1 MKYNRK
7 TKLLSFLLCMCMI
20 VPMITPIL
28 PVFSEGSSSD
38 TSNSYSYGLNIDKT
52 AQFNLLSNYPFI
64 FTEDPENFSLD
75 YKDFFSDINNENN
88 WLAHE
93 DATDVGGDPVY
104 EFDKDL
110 VWIITNYYC
119 NPTTGDLW
127 YQVKPAPGFD
137 WPEKMSNLN
146 EAWIYQNNIK
156 NYKDGEISREP
167 DENVTADLYADNL
180 IFGEAKS
187 FITDSEG
194 APVSSVSV
202 SPSKK
207 VTLTAASSLQGSV
220 KYQWQLKYDEDKDG
234 NDLFVDIYGENKD
247 TIKVSYAMIHNLL
260 DENGTALLRLKS
272 YTISATAYETI
283 PVSIASTSA
292 VSYALRA
299 YSDTPVTVDETDDPN
314 VTEQVTLTIN
324 FIQKSNGEAVS
335 TPKIYTVTKGTT
347 INDTFTLPEKQGYA
361 AYLTE
366 DGKGEA
372 YTEYTVNE
380 ALTENKTITFY
391 YIGKEIE
398 IPVYFWLQNVS
409 DDKYEKQ
416 AEPVIIKG
424 HVGDTIPDDK
434 IAELINEYAKTHPG
448 FVEEVYSDHKG
459 IKIASDG
466 STEVGIYFDREYYK
480 IIFELDG
487 GYGVQPI
494 YARYET
500 PVSVKDFLPTKAG
513 YEFKGWSEK
522 ENGEVIDNNKLP
534 TTVPAY
540 DQKFYAIWEITE
552 NAKVTVVFWGEN
564 ADDEKYS
571 YLSEYTKEIYLTP
584 GSEFTYSESGMI
596 TCGKSTHTH
605 TDDCYEFTCD
615 KESHEHNSDCYTCG
629 SVEHKHAVGC
639 YPGVGSSASPRNPP
653 NNPKNGQVYSGSVWF
668 VDYSY
673 IYINGSWYNYSG
685 SVANG
690 STVSPNCGMTEHT
703 HTTACIG
710 CGKTEHIHTSEN
722 CYKLTCKKEEHAHTA
737 SCYQQGAGLDSTLWK
752 FVKSDTIT
760 VAADGSSVVN
770 VYYDRVEYSVQF
782 YNNQSCSTG
791 GGGGYGGSS
800 NKEYTDLKITAKWGE
815 NILKKWPTYNDS
827 SSWCVKD
834 KSNTWQNSIQVMPV
848 GGAKFWGPKS
858 GSSTYTATYYVEI
871 LDGEKYDVK
880 GSDGRYYKVHHTDTS
895 NSSGNVTDEERYGI
909 DGFTINNSISTSN
922 GSSYGGSKFYY
933 TRNSYKLT
941 FNDQYNDIKSES
953 VKFEAPLSTFKD
965 YVPDV
970 PSQYEPGSVAFEG
983 WYQNPQCTGKKYDFD
998 EEKMPSHDIIL
1009 YAKWGPVTHTVRF
1022 YLEEKN
1028 IVRDDNG
1035 KATDENV
1042 YAVGEIT
1049 YKYEVTHGGLIQ
1061 DPHTPPNDP
1070 EKGLYKFEGWFY
1082 KDSSGNEYMWDFD
1095 NTDVRSDVEI
1105 YAKWS
1110 SNVTIEYTIRYVYKD
1125 DAGNE
1130 IEIADPT
1137 EGFKKA
1143 GSDPLEVYPKGGDE
1157 LYEGYRERYFPDPLV
1172 HSITFDLDD
1181 TSERVYTFYYTP
1193 GENATYDV
1201 YYVTKDYEAG
1211 VTTENKTY
1219 YIDEVKYYIIADTEH
1234 KNTPKCV
1241 ETENYKPVKN
1251 YIPDK
1256 FQEVVYLKPGVN
1268 KDVVFIYTKSET
1280 QGTYTVEHWTQNA
1293 DGNGFTLY
1301 KTEYGIADY
1310 GANITPNPIEIKN
1323 FTYVPGYKN
1332 GEYVEIASGQLVQGE
1347 YLTLKFYYTRDKYNY
1362 KVVYLEEGTNV
1373 PLHDPSIFK
1382 EGYYFGSTV
1391 TADAIDI
1398 NGYIVVGES
1407 TKTLVIKQDIDD
1419 PQTNIIYFY
1428 YKKSLTSLTITKS
1441 GHNALDENQTFI
1453 FNIKGNDGVDIDI
1466 TVHGNGSTTIYGLT
1480 VGNTYTITEKTNWSW
1495 RYEYSSCTGDEKAV
1509 KVEGS
1514 DLSNGAQFTIGVD
1527 GTVTF
1532 TNTRPVDQWLDGD
1545 SWCNNI
1551 FTKN

>member
-38 TSNSYSYGLNIDKT
+38 TSNRYSYSLNIDKT
-52 AQFNLLSNYPFI
+52 AQFNLLSPYAFI
-64 FTEDPENFSLD
+64 FAEDPEDFSLD
-75 YKDFFSDINNENN
+75 YNDFFFDINNENN
-88 WLAHE
+88 WLDHDDGSALGSEPH
-93 DATDVGGDPVY
+93 Y
-104 EFDKDL
+104 EFDKNL

-137 WPEKMSNLN
+137 WPQKMANLK

-156 NYKDGEISREP
+156 NYKDGEIAREP

-180 IFGEAKS
+180 IFGESKS

-202 SPSKK
+202 SPAKK

-220 KYQWQLKYDEDKDG
+220 KYQWQLKYGEDKDG

-247 TIKVSYAMIHNLL
+247 TIKVSYAMVHNLL
-260 DENGTALLRLKS
+260 DENGTVLLRLKS
-272 YTISATAYETI
+272 YTITSTAYEII
-283 PVSIASTSA
+283 PVSIASASA

-299 YSDTPVTVDETDDPN
+299 YSDTPATVDETDDPN
-314 VTEQVTLTIN
+314 ITEQVTLTIN
-324 FIQKSNGEAVS
+324 FIQKSNKEAVS

-347 INDTFTLPEKQGYA
+347 INDTFTLPEKQGYD

-366 DGKGEA
+366 DGTGA
-372 YTEYTVNE
+372 VYTSYTVNE
-380 ALTENKTITFY
+380 ALTENKTIIFY
-391 YIGKEIE
+391 YIGKEID
-398 IPVYFWLQNVS
+398 IKVKFYLQNVA
-409 DDKYEKQ
+409 DDKYKEQ
-416 AEPVIIKG
+416 AEPAIIKG
-424 HVGDTIPDDK
+424 RVGETISDSE
-434 IAELINEYAKTHPG
+434 IAELIEEYAKLHPG
-448 FVEEVYSDHKG
+448 FVEEAYSDHKG
-459 IKIASDG
+459 IEIAADG

-500 PVSVKDFLPTKAG
+500 PITVGAPKKAG
-513 YEFKGWSEK
+513 YIHQGWSEK
-522 ENGEVIDNNKLP
+522 ENGELISLP

-540 DQKFYAIWEITE
+540 DQKFYAVWEITD

-571 YLSEYTKEIYLTP
+571 YLSENTKEIYLKP
-584 GSEFTYSESGMI
+584 GSEFTYSESGML
-596 TCGKSTHTH
+596 TCGKGTHTH
-605 TDDCYEFTCD
+605 TVDCYEFTCD
-615 KESHEHNSDCYTCG
+615 KEVHEHNSDCYTCG
-629 SVEHKHAVGC
+629 SAEHKHAVGC
-639 YPGVGSSASPRNPP
+639 YEGASAEIPDGASVPWDAPS
-653 NNPKNGQVYSGSVWF
+653 NPKNGQVLEETHIFVRKKYIYIYGNWYTYSGSV
-668 VDYSY
+668 S
-673 IYINGSWYNYSG
+673 S
-685 SVANG
+685 G

-710 CGKTEHIHTSEN
+710 CGKTEHIHTSKN
-722 CYKLTCKKEEHAHTA
+722 CYELTCKEEEHTHTA
-737 SCYQQGAGLDSTLWK
+737 SCYQQGAGLDSSLWK

-782 YNNQSCSTG
+782 YNNQSCSTS

-815 NILKKWPTYNDS
+815 NILKKWPTYNGS
-827 SSWCVKD
+827 SSWYVKD
-834 KSNTWQNSIQVMPV
+834 KSKTWQNSIQVMPV

-858 GSSTYTATYYVEI
+858 GNSKYTATYYVEV
-871 LDGEKYDVK
+871 LDGESCDVK

-895 NSSGNVTDEERYGI
+895 NSSGKVTDEERYDI
-909 DGFTINNSISTSN
+909 DGYTINNSISTSN
-922 GSSYGGSKFYY
+922 GSSFDGSKFYY

-941 FNDQYNDIKSES
+941 FNDQYSDIKSES
-953 VKFEAPLSTFKD
+953 VEFEASLSTYKD

-998 EEKMPSHDIIL
+998 NEKMPSHDIIL
-1009 YAKWGPVTHTVRF
+1009 YAKWVPVNHTVRF

-1028 IVRDDNG
+1028 IVRDSNG
-1035 KATDENV
+1035 KATDENI
-1042 YAVGEIT
+1042 YKVGEKE
-1049 YKYEVTHGGLIQ
+1049 YKYIVTHGGLIQ
-1061 DPHTPPNDP
+1061 DSNTPPNDP

-1082 KDSSGNEYMWDFD
+1082 KDSSGNEYMWDFE

-1110 SNVTIEYTIRYVYKD
+1110 SNVTIEYTIKYVTKVGD
-1125 DAGNE
+1125 QE
-1130 IEIADPT
+1130 VEIAAPT
-1137 EGFKKA
+1137 KGFKKA
-1143 GSDPLEVYPKGGDE
+1143 GSDPLKVFPKGGDD
-1157 LYEGYRERYFPDPLV
+1157 LYEGYREGYFPDPLD
-1172 HSITFDLDD
+1172 HSITFDLDN
-1181 TSERVYTFYYTP
+1181 TSERVFTFYYTP

-1211 VTTENKTY
+1211 VTSEDKTY
-1219 YIDEVKYYIIADTEH
+1219 TIDGVKYYIIADTEH
-1234 KNTPKCV
+1234 RDIPKCV

-1256 FQEVVYLKPGVN
+1256 FQEVVYLEPGVN

-1332 GEYVEIASGQLVQGE
+1332 GEYEEKASGQLIKDQD
-1347 YLTLKFYYTRDKYNY
+1347 LTLKFYYTRDKYNY

-1373 PLHDPSIFK
+1373 PLHAPSIFK
-1382 EGYYFGSTV
+1382 EGYYFESTV

-1407 TKTLVIKQDIDD
+1407 TKTLVIKQDLDD

-1428 YKKSLTSLTITKS
+1428 YKKSLTSLTIKKEGWNS
-1441 GHNALDENQTFI
+1441 LDVNQTFI
-1453 FNIKGNDGVDIDI
+1453 FNIKGNDGVNIDI

-1480 VGNTYTITEKTNWSW
+1480 VGNTYTITEKTDWSW
-1495 RYEYSSCTGDEKAV
+1495 RYDYSSCTGDANAT
-1509 KVEGS
+1509 KVDGS
-1514 DLSNGAQFTIGVD
+1514 DLSNGAQFTINVD

-1532 TNTRPVDQWLDGD
+1532 TNTRSVDKWLDGD